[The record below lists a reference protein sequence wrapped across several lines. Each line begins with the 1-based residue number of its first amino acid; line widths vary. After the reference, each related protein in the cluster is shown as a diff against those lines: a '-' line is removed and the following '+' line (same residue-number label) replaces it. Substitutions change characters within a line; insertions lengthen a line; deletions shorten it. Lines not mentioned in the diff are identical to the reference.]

1 MGRRDVDLLD
11 LIVNDDDEACDRS
24 VDDGDR
30 RLADPFR
37 RSGSERFLRSGVDQL
52 LRNEP
57 EVSIS
62 PAEIPDLSDGAGVLL
77 VPLAKHHVSVVG
89 HRQPNLATRG
99 AATRRQFL
107 SLGLPPAHA
116 GARDTLWRPMSEAEQ
131 LGALARLHE
140 LFERNRIEYWLFGG
154 WAVDFHA
161 GSVTRPHDD
170 LDLAVWLQDHDR
182 IAALLAADGGD
193 DAPEEDE
200 DEFTGYVRRAV
211 HLELAFLAR
220 DENGH
225 VYTPLREGRAAWP
238 GEAFESD
245 LRELRGVRARIISL
259 QVLRADKSEAHDD
272 PRGGP
277 RRPRRLLSPLTPTK
291 RGEVESGCAARRPRP
306 PLYREGRSSPSGHPQ
321 RFPKPRALVRF
332 RPGASA
338 CSYKN
343 WRRPRSLRQTRL
355 ASSVFSFPI
364 TFQSLRNSRRSV
376 PRRAASRARMR
387 RTPRAGFGKARPT
400 ATLRR

>member
-1 MGRRDVDLLD
+1 MTGHHDRSVLGGGVVLERPLIVPPGSFVEGTGSCIACNDCEPALGVSICPDLSFGLTHKRTSDGGPSMGRRDVDLLD

-116 GARDTLWRPMSEAEQ
+116 GARDTLWRRMSEAEQ

-182 IAALLAADGGD
+182 IAALLAADGWD
-193 DAPEEDE
+193 HAPEEDE
-200 DEFTGYVRRAV
+200 DGFTGYVRRAV

-259 QVLRADKSEAHDD
+259 QALRADKSEAHDD
-272 PRGGP
+272 PRVAAKD
-277 RRPRRLLSPLTPTK
+277 RADSAVLSHL
-291 RGEVESGCAARRPRP
+291 
-306 PLYREGRSSPSGHPQ
+306 H
-321 RFPKPRALVRF
+321 
-332 RPGASA
+332 
-338 CSYKN
+338 
-343 WRRPRSLRQTRL
+343 
-355 ASSVFSFPI
+355 
-364 TFQSLRNSRRSV
+364 
-376 PRRAASRARMR
+376 
-387 RTPRAGFGKARPT
+387 
-400 ATLRR
+400 